1 MNKCYL
7 GASDPYLKAATA
19 SVKWQQEWKHELL
32 TIGLKQVAA
41 AQVEWCAGAGSEG
54 EREPERK

>member
-7 GASDPYLKAATA
+7 GASDPYLKAAT
-19 SVKWQQEWKHELL
+19 VKWGQQEWKQELL
-32 TIGLKQVAA
+32 NW
-41 AQVEWCAGAGSEG
+41 VEAGGSSGGVVVCAGAGSER

>member
-19 SVKWQQEWKHELL
+19 SVKWGQEWKQELL

-41 AQVEWCAGAGSEG
+41 AQVRCAGAGSER